1 MKKSQTVRDPL
12 LQPLKVGG
20 LTIRNRIMSTS
31 HAIGFGVDY
40 QPQERYQLYHEEK
53 AKGGIGLT
61 MFGGST
67 NVSPDSGSVFE
78 QLYAGGDEAIGWF
91 RQMADRV
98 HRHGAAIM
106 CQLTHLGG
114 RSHWRADKW
123 LPTVA
128 PSRYRE
134 PAHRG
139 FTKEM
144 DRHDIDRIVKDFGDA
159 AIRCQE
165 AGLDGCEVHVPG
177 HLVGEF
183 WDPAMNRRSDEF
195 GGSLENRAR
204 FGFMVFEEIRRR
216 VRPGFVVGIR
226 MAIGEGP
233 GGAIPAE
240 EYLEL
245 ARMHDRSG
253 LIDYLNLTYGRIDT
267 DIGLANYMPPMHVP
281 LSPFLRHIAAVNGA
295 FESPVFHA
303 GRINDIATA
312 RHAVRENILQMV
324 AMTRG
329 HIADPHIAAKIAR
342 GEEDRIR
349 PCVGATYCSWMQSCI
364 HNVSIGR
371 EAVLPHRIEKSETRR
386 NVLIV
391 GAGPAGLEAARI
403 CAERGHEVEIHEA
416 APRPGGHLLLAA
428 KAPARKDLIGI
439 VDWRLNE
446 LEKLGVAIRTN
457 SFVDEAALA
466 ATDADVAIIATGGLP
481 DSLEGEIEGAELAES
496 SWTLLEKPETPSGHV
511 MFYDGTGL
519 ISGAAVAE
527 MLAVAG
533 VDLSYVS
540 PDRHMA
546 METTSMERP
555 FVLEELYRAGA
566 RLLPDRQMKAIRRK
580 GNQLEV
586 TLENAYTYQAET
598 ITCDRVYIE
607 HGTLPVDDL
616 YFSARPAS
624 RNDGLIELRS
634 FAAGNHKPPVE
645 RAGGRFDLYRIG
657 DAVSSRDAHAAFL
670 DAMRLCRTL

>member
-1 MKKSQTVRDPL
+1 MMDSQVSTDPL
-12 LQPLKVGG
+12 LQPQKVGG

-31 HAIGFGVDY
+31 HAITFGVDD

-78 QLYAGGDEAIGWF
+78 QLYAGGDEAVFWF
-91 RQMADRV
+91 RQMAERA

-139 FTKEM
+139 FSREM

-159 AIRCQE
+159 AMRCQE
-165 AGLDGCEVHVPG
+165 AGLDGCEVHAPG

-183 WDPAMNRRSDEF
+183 WDPVMNRRTDEF

-204 FGFMVFEEIRRR
+204 FGMMIFEEIRRR
-216 VRPGFVVGIR
+216 VRPDFVVGIR
-226 MAIGEGP
+226 MQIGEGP

-240 EYLEL
+240 ECVEI

-253 LIDYLNLTYGRIDT
+253 LVDYLNLTYGRIDT

-281 LSPFLRHIAAVNGA
+281 LSPFLRHVAAVNGA
-295 FESPVFHA
+295 FSLPVFHA

-349 PCVGATYCSWMQSCI
+349 PCVGATYCSWMKSCI

-371 EAVLPHRIEKSETRR
+371 EAVLPHAIEKAATPRK
-386 NVLIV
+386 VLIA
-391 GAGPAGLEAARI
+391 GAGPGGLEAARI

-416 APRPGGHLLLAA
+416 APRAGGQILLAA
-428 KAPARKDLIGI
+428 KAPMRKDLIGI

-446 LEKLGVAIRTN
+446 LEALGVTVRNN
-457 SFVDEAALA
+457 SYLDDAMIAASG
-466 ATDADVAIIATGGLP
+466 ADVVIIATGGLP
-481 DSLEGEIEGAELAES
+481 DALEGEIEGAELAES
-496 SWTLLEKPETPSGHV
+496 TWSLLEKPETPQGRV
-511 MFYDGTGL
+511 MLYDGTGL
-519 ISGAAVAE
+519 ITGASVAE
-527 MLAVAG
+527 MLAMGGA
-533 VDLSYVS
+533 DLTYVS
-540 PDRHMA
+540 PDPTMA
-546 METTSMERP
+546 MEMTAMERP
-555 FVLEELYRAGA
+555 FVLEQLYKHGA
-566 RLLPDRQMKAIRRK
+566 RMLPDRRIKAIRRE
-580 GNQLEV
+580 GNQLAV
-586 TLENAYTYQAET
+586 TFENAYTYDEET
-598 ITCDRVYIE
+598 IACDRVFIE
-607 HGTLPVDDL
+607 HGTSPVDGL
-616 YFSARPAS
+616 YHAARAAS
-624 RNDGLIELRS
+624 RNDGLIEPRS
-634 FAAGNHKPPVE
+634 FAAGAHRPPVE
-645 RAGGRFDLYRIG
+645 RAEGFELYRIG
-657 DAVSSRDAHAAFL
+657 DAVSSRDIHAALL
-670 DAMRLCRTL
+670 DAMRLCRNL